1 MDPKE
6 TTELDIDY
14 IMPSTEVPV
23 KDGYGYERNI
33 TFYAETSKE
42 NVAEENQGF
51 FTDLA
56 FGYKSS
62 EGTFLFQITPMI
74 PDKRDVAEIKRLHR
88 IPLGDKD
95 AIQTLYVA
103 GENLRRYYESKG
115 GEKAPISSLQTKFT
129 YLEKEYNL
137 TYMPNTPNQ
146 PANMFEQ
153 YLRRIKGRNNN

>member
-14 IMPSTEVPV
+14 IMPSTEVLV
-23 KDGYGYERNI
+23 EDGYGYKRKI
-33 TFYAETSKE
+33 TFYAEPSKE
-42 NVAEENQGF
+42 SVAEGNQGF

-62 EGTFLFQITPMI
+62 EETFLFQITPMI
-74 PDKRDVAEIKRLHR
+74 PDKRDVEGIKRLHR
-88 IPLGDKD
+88 IPLGDKET
-95 AIQTLYVA
+95 IQTLYTA
-103 GENLRRYYESKG
+103 GENLRKYYESKG
-115 GEKAPISSLQTKFT
+115 GEKAPMSSLQTKFT
-129 YLEKEYNL
+129 YLGKEYNL

-153 YLRRIKGRNNN
+153 YLKRIKDRNDN